1 MDSTSASLAGR
12 AGIGEINA
20 PLNYLVW
27 TGTRPWS
34 YQYEPPPGVPVR
46 SGQYAAQIVPVHDG
60 RGEAFSLDLHG
71 FELGVR
77 ATAVR
82 DFDND
87 DTIRAAYYPEVE
99 RLVKDATGATRV
111 LVFDHNVRL
120 GAAER
125 PTGIREPVK
134 RVHNDYTEKSGPQRV
149 RDLLGDEA
157 EALLRHRYAFINVWR
172 PLREPVLASPLAVC
186 DARTL
191 VPGDFVAS
199 DLRYRDRTGE
209 TYAVTYDP
217 RHRWYYFP
225 KMQRD
230 EVLFLKC
237 FDSATDGR
245 ARFTA
250 HTAFDDPTSPPGA
263 PPRQSIEA
271 RTVAFFA
278 PPA

>member
-1 MDSTSASLAGR
+1 
-12 AGIGEINA
+12 
-20 PLNYLVW
+20 
-27 TGTRPWS
+27 
-34 YQYEPPPGVPVR
+34 
-46 SGQYAAQIVPVHDG
+46 
-60 RGEAFSLDLHG
+60 
-71 FELGVR
+71 
-77 ATAVR
+77 
-82 DFDND
+82 
-87 DTIRAAYYPEVE
+87 
-99 RLVKDATGATRV
+99 
-111 LVFDHNVRL
+111 
-120 GAAER
+120 
-125 PTGIREPVK
+125 
-134 RVHNDYTEKSGPQRV
+134 
-149 RDLLGDEA
+149 
-157 EALLRHRYAFINVWR
+157 
-172 PLREPVLASPLAVC
+172 LREPVLASPLAVC

-278 PPA
+278 PQA